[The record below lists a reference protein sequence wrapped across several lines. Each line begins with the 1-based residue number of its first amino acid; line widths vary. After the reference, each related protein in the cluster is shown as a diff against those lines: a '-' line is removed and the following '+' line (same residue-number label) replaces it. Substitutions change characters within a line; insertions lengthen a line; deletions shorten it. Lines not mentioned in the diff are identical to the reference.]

1 MLRMDGCR
9 GVCGVP
15 CSTEG
20 GDGDIRYMNIPIF
33 KKGDPISASKFNQLG
48 AAIRN
53 VGEGGAGGQGVAWRK
68 GAERRDESFA
78 VAWRVDSVSGEEGWC
93 VHRGVVRVGG
103 EEFVVGSREWC
114 YVAGEAWSGSIYL
127 KLSFGAD
134 GSVSGE
140 FVTDGGDGAYLLAE
154 VPVEG
159 DVVWYWAGCVVP
171 LGGVSYVGGNG
182 IYVEESQYEGKKVV
196 LVEDRVSYVGG
207 DGVSVI
213 DGVGTDGVRRVT
225 IAVDSVVSVEPVCV
239 VAGPGIKVEESVY
252 EGKRVYKVSIDVSYI
267 AGPGLMVDSSVVGE
281 LKLAVDVSYVARE
294 MGLGGS

>member
-1 MLRMDGCR
+1 MGR
-9 GVCGVP
+9 GWG
-15 CSTEG
+15 
-20 GDGDIRYMNIPIF
+20 IRYMNIPIF
-33 KKGDPISASKFNQLG
+33 RKGDPISASKFNQLG
-48 AAIRN
+48 TAIRN

-93 VHRGVVRVGG
+93 VHCGVVRVWG
-103 EEFVVGSREWC
+103 EEFVVGNREWS
-114 YVAGEAWSGSIYL
+114 YVAGDGWSGSIYL
-127 KLSFGAD
+127 KLSYGAD

-140 FVTDGGDGAYLLAE
+140 FVTAGGDGAYLLAE

-171 LGGVSYVGGNG
+171 LGEESVSYVGSNG

-196 LVEDRVSYVGG
+196 MVEDRVSYVGG
-207 DGVSVI
+207 DGVSVV
-213 DGVGTDGVRRVT
+213 DGVGEDGVRRVT
-225 IAVDSVVSVEPVCV
+225 IAADGVEPVCV
-239 VAGPGIKVEESVY
+239 VAGPGIKVEESEY
-252 EGKRVYKVSIDVSYI
+252 EGKRVYKVSVDVSYI